1 MSEMMNDISKG
12 GIRTQMNLIFA
23 MMRLLAT
30 ILDMAQNSQIACDTL
45 DSTAEGI
52 FEQAAILFRDVK
64 DYTSAVS
71 SEEIKGSD
79 ALMPK

>member
-1 MSEMMNDISKG
+1 MSEMQNDISKG
-12 GIRTQMNLIFA
+12 NIRTQMNLIFS

-30 ILDMAQNSQIACDTL
+30 ILNMAQGSEMARETL

-52 FEQAAILFRDVK
+52 FEQAAILYRDVK
-64 DYTSAVS
+64 DYTSAVACEDIKD
-71 SEEIKGSD
+71 SE

>member
-1 MSEMMNDISKG
+1 MSEMLNDISKG

-23 MMRLLAT
+23 MMRFLAT
-30 ILDMAQNSQIACDTL
+30 ILDMAQNSQVACDTL

-52 FEQAAILFRDVK
+52 FEQAAILYRDIK

-71 SEEIKGSD
+71 CEGTKDSD
-79 ALMPK
+79 ALMAK

>member
-30 ILDMAQNSQIACDTL
+30 ILDMAQSSQIACDTL

-52 FEQAAILFRDVK
+52 FEQAAILFCDVK